1 MLAASFKRTKIVATI
16 GPASRSPQVL
26 EDLLLAGV
34 NMYRLNF
41 SHGSHEEHG
50 GVAKYA
56 RGLSKKYNKPV
67 AVLADIQGPKIRV
80 GTLPTDGLPFVR
92 GNIVRFE
99 FGADYEATGI
109 IPIQH
114 DVSKY
119 LKKGERVFLRD
130 GQVQIE
136 VQKIER
142 HLITGKVLTPGLVYS
157 NQGMNLPDTDLGGD
171 ILTPKDIADI
181 EFATSIGVDYIGYS
195 FVQTA
200 HDIVSLRVRLKKLN
214 SDAKIIAKIETAAAV
229 ENLEEIVAAT
239 DCLMVARG
247 DLAVETKPEA
257 VPAAQRRMIELGKK
271 YRKPVIVATQ
281 MLESMIQSPQPT
293 RAEVSDVATAVLEG
307 SDAVMLSG
315 ETAMGLFPIEAVK
328 MMKRVILYTERE
340 QAEEA
345 ADDRRDHIRPYQFG
359 ERQRQ
364 NAISAAA
371 VVLAS
376 QLPAKVIVAETSS
389 GQTARN
395 ISALRPDVPVII
407 VTDNERVYYQMA
419 LVWGGKSF
427 YVKDMKRATDLVID
441 QLKSAGNLKKGD
453 ALVVA
458 SGSQPGLVGGTNK
471 VVIRVVD

>member
-16 GPASRSPQVL
+16 GPASNSPHTL
-26 EDLLLAGV
+26 EELLLAGV
-34 NMYRLNF
+34 NMFRLNF
-41 SHGSHEEHG
+41 SHGTQEEHAA
-50 GVAKYA
+50 VAKIA
-56 RGLSKKYNKPV
+56 RHLSKRHAKPV

-80 GTLPTDGLPFVR
+80 GALPADGLPFVR
-92 GNIVRFE
+92 DSIVRFQY
-99 FGADYEATGI
+99 GADYDATGI
-109 IPIQH
+109 IPVQH

-136 VQKIER
+136 VQKIDKG
-142 HLITGKVLTPGLVYS
+142 LITGKVLAPGLVYS

-171 ILTPKDIADI
+171 ILTPKDISDI
-181 EFATSIGVDYIGYS
+181 EFAVKEIGADYIGYS

-200 HDIVSLRVRLKKLN
+200 GDILALRKRLRGLN
-214 SDAKIIAKIETAAAV
+214 S
-229 ENLEEIVAAT
+229 
-239 DCLMVARG
+239 

-257 VPAAQRRMIELGKK
+257 VPSAQRRMIMLGKK

-281 MLESMIQSPQPT
+281 MLESMIQAPQPT

-315 ETAMGLFPIEAVK
+315 ETATGLFPVEAVK
-328 MMKRVILYTERE
+328 MMKRVILYTE
-340 QAEEA
+340 AEIAKDAEGQKRF
-345 ADDRRDHIRPYQFG
+345 DRIGFG
-359 ERQRQ
+359 AHERQ

-395 ISALRPDVPVII
+395 IAALRPDVPVIM
-407 VTDNERVYYQMA
+407 VTDNLRAYYQMA
-419 LVWGGKSF
+419 IVWGGKSF
-427 YVKDMKRATDLVID
+427 YASDMTHATDHVITT
-441 QLKSAGNLKKGD
+441 LKTAGNIRKGD

-471 VVIRVVD
+471 VVIRVAE

>member
-16 GPASRSPQVL
+16 GPASNSPHTL
-26 EDLLLAGV
+26 EELLLAGV
-34 NMYRLNF
+34 NMFRLNF
-41 SHGSHEEHG
+41 SHGTQEEHAA
-50 GVAKYA
+50 VAKIA
-56 RGLSKKYNKPV
+56 RHLSKRHAKPV

-80 GTLPTDGLPFVR
+80 GALPADGLPFVR
-92 GNIVRFE
+92 DSIVRFQY
-99 FGADYEATGI
+99 GADYDATGI
-109 IPIQH
+109 IPVQH

-136 VQKIER
+136 VQKIDKG
-142 HLITGKVLTPGLVYS
+142 LITGKVLAPGLVYS

-171 ILTPKDIADI
+171 ILTPKDISDI
-181 EFATSIGVDYIGYS
+181 EFAVKEIGADYIGYS

-200 HDIVSLRVRLKKLN
+200 GDILALRKRLRGLN
-214 SDAKIIAKIETAAAV
+214 SDAHIIAKIETAAAV
-229 ENLEEIVAAT
+229 DNLEEIISAT
-239 DCLMVARG
+239 DAVMVARG

-257 VPAAQRRMIELGKK
+257 VPSAQRRMIMLGKK

-281 MLESMIQSPQPT
+281 MLESMIQAPQPT

-315 ETAMGLFPIEAVK
+315 ETATGLFPVEAVK
-328 MMKRVILYTERE
+328 MMKRVILYTE
-340 QAEEA
+340 AEIAKDAEGQKRF
-345 ADDRRDHIRPYQFG
+345 DRIGFG
-359 ERQRQ
+359 AHERQ

-395 ISALRPDVPVII
+395 IAALRPDVPVIM
-407 VTDNERVYYQMA
+407 VTDNLRAYYQMA
-419 LVWGGKSF
+419 IVWGGKSF
-427 YVKDMKRATDLVID
+427 YASDMTHATDHVITT
-441 QLKSAGNLKKGD
+441 LKTAGNIRKGD

-471 VVIRVVD
+471 VVIRVAE

>member
-16 GPASRSPQVL
+16 GPATSSPQVL
-26 EDLLLAGV
+26 EELLLAGV
-34 NMYRLNF
+34 NMFRMNF
-41 SHGSHEEHG
+41 SHGTHEEHG
-50 GVAKYA
+50 AVLKTA
-56 RGLSKKYNKPV
+56 RQLSKKHNKPV

-114 DVSKY
+114 DISKY

-136 VQKIER
+136 VEKIEKR
-142 HLITGKVLTPGLVYS
+142 QITGKVLTPGLVYS
-157 NQGMNLPDTDLGGD
+157 NQGMNLPDTDLGGE
-171 ILTPKDIADI
+171 ILTPKDIADL
-181 EFATSIGVDYIGYS
+181 EFAASIGADYIGYS

-200 HDIVSLRVRLKKLN
+200 EDIEAMRVRLKKLK
-214 SDAKIIAKIETAAAV
+214 SDAHIIAKIETAAAI
-229 ENLEEIVAAT
+229 ENLEKIVMAT
-239 DCLMVARG
+239 DAIMVARG
-247 DLAVETKPEA
+247 DLAVETNPES
-257 VPAAQRRMIELGKK
+257 VPAAQRLMIELGKK

-293 RAEVSDVATAVLEG
+293 RAEVSDVATAVMEG

-315 ETAMGLFPIEAVK
+315 ETAMGLFPIETVK
-328 MMKRVILYTERE
+328 MMKRIILYTEH
-340 QAEEA
+340 EELPKLAPA
-345 ADDRRDHIRPYQFG
+345 AVLPSRH
-359 ERQRQ
+359 ERG

-376 QLPAKVIVAETSS
+376 QLPAKVIIAETSS

-395 ISALRPDVPVII
+395 ISSLRPSMPVIM
-407 VTDNERVYYQMA
+407 VTDHERAYYQMA
-419 LVWGGKSF
+419 IVWGGKS
-427 YVKDMKRATDLVID
+427 YYAKNMEHATEEVVR
-441 QLKSAGNLKKGD
+441 QLKAASNIAAGD

-458 SGSQPGLVGGTNK
+458 SGHQPGLIGGTDQVQIK
-471 VVIRVVD
+471 IVG